1 MIILLYHH
9 LFVHSVIVPPFDR
22 VRVLSMSDIV
32 AAVHGINHSNLSKE
46 VTLQLQQQGKNNAPM
61 NIKTKTKNKMG
72 GGRRREHEN
81 KNKKSK
87 EKKYWRLR
95 CRINNEMNVYNVIAV
110 PLSFFSCPPTI
121 FSIHHRPIR
130 CPPALRTSHKLRC
143 SFIAIRRRRPCHRI
157 PCPDP
162 FMLSMLILL
171 FLSLSLPSGNLNASD
186 ISLADAC

>member
-61 NIKTKTKNKMG
+61 NIKTKNKMG

-81 KNKKSK
+81 KKKRK
-87 EKKYWRLR
+87 RKKVLAT
-95 CRINNEMNVYNVIAV
+95 EM
-110 PLSFFSCPPTI
+110 
-121 FSIHHRPIR
+121 
-130 CPPALRTSHKLRC
+130 
-143 SFIAIRRRRPCHRI
+143 
-157 PCPDP
+157 
-162 FMLSMLILL
+162 
-171 FLSLSLPSGNLNASD
+171 
-186 ISLADAC
+186 